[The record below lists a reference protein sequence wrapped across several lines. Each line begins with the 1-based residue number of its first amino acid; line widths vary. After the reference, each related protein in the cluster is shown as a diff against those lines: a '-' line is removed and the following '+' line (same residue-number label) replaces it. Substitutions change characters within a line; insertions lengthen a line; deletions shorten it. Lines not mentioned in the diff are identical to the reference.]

1 MLSFTKV
8 HHVNTHHHHLYEILV
23 RIGYRNCSKRIKNED
38 GKKIMQK
45 TIIKKRLALLVTIM
59 AASFTTAVQ
68 SSWAEQVEMKG
79 SKGTTVTGNVLA
91 TFDQPWA
98 MTFLPDGHS
107 LVTEKPG
114 TMWVLDKNQQKRFS
128 VTNLPDVTARGQG
141 GLGDVIIHPEFSTNN
156 TIYLSYIE
164 RDPQDDAFS
173 GAVIERATLS
183 ITDNGASLSNRQLI
197 WQQAPKVTGN
207 GHYSHR
213 MVFSPD
219 GHLFITSGER
229 QKFTPSQNMAMNLGK
244 IVRLNADGS
253 VPEDNP
259 FYGNGSI
266 TEQIWTLGHRNPL
279 GIDFDAEGNLW
290 SHEMG
295 PRHGDELNII
305 EKARNYG
312 YPTVSQGDH
321 YSGVKIPNHEDIPVF
336 KAPALHW
343 VPAISP
349 AGFII
354 YKGDLFSEW
363 TGNGFIGGL
372 SSQALVRVD
381 FGKDD
386 NGKWNVQEAERYEWG
401 KRIREVEQ
409 DSLGNIYVLEDGK
422 GGRLIKVEQ

>member
-1 MLSFTKV
+1 M
-8 HHVNTHHHHLYEILV
+8 
-23 RIGYRNCSKRIKNED
+23 IK
-38 GKKIMQK
+38 QK
-45 TIIKKRLALLVTIM
+45 LAVLATVM

-68 SSWAEQVEMKG
+68 SSWAEQVEMQG
-79 SKGTTVTGNVLA
+79 SKGTAVVGNVLA

-114 TMWVLDKNQQKRFS
+114 VMWLLDKNQQKRFS
-128 VTNLPDVTARGQG
+128 VTNLPEIIARGQG

-164 RDPQDDAFS
+164 RDPQDDAYS
-173 GAVIERATLS
+173 GAVIERATLT
-183 ITDNGASLSNRQLI
+183 ITDTGANLTDRELI
-197 WQQAPKVTGN
+197 WQQSPKMTGN

-279 GIDFDAEGNLW
+279 GIDFDKEGNLW

-336 KAPALHW
+336 KSPELDW

-354 YKGDLFSEW
+354 YKGELFSQWE
-363 TGNGFIGGL
+363 GNGFIGGL
-372 SSQALVRVD
+372 SSQALVRVEFD
-381 FGKDD
+381 KGD
-386 NGKWNVQEAERYEWG
+386 NGKWSVEEAERYEWG
-401 KRIREVEQ
+401 KRVREVEQ
-409 DSLGNIYVLEDGK
+409 DGAGNIYVLEDGK
-422 GGRLIKVEQ
+422 GGRLIKLEK